1 MGARPPWKPSS
12 APHRVLDGGTR
23 RSSKIWMPYSTG
35 GSVGSAR
42 NIPSTTTALID
53 QDTLQCP
60 QNARET
66 ETYNI
71 SVGDHIGAGY
81 ILYDWI
87 NIDSRRSPASSESPQ
102 LLPSCFTPV
111 IDIIY
116 LRA

>member
-12 APHRVLDGGTR
+12 VPHRVLDGGTR
-23 RSSKIWMPYSTG
+23 RSSKIWTPCSTG
-35 GSVGSAR
+35 GSAGSAR

-71 SVGDHIGAGY
+71 VSETILVLDTFYMIGL
-81 ILYDWI
+81 ILLAEEALQAL
-87 NIDSRRSPASSESPQ
+87 N
-102 LLPSCFTPV
+102 LHSCFHPV
-111 IDIIY
+111 
-116 LRA
+116 LLL

>member
-1 MGARPPWKPSS
+1 
-12 APHRVLDGGTR
+12 
-23 RSSKIWMPYSTG
+23 MPYSTG

-71 SVGDHIGAGY
+71 NVGDHIGAGY

-87 NIDSRRSPASSESPQ
+87 NIAEEALRA
-102 LLPSCFTPV
+102 LNLHSCFHPV
-111 IDIIY
+111 
-116 LRA
+116 LLL